1 MGRKRKTLEEENLAG
16 FEIELEGSFRRVAPD
31 PQFIER
37 LKSKLLTPPQ
47 TTLEPSI
54 IDRETVTVYLM
65 MALLFFLVLTTGI
78 SISRLAR
85 RRTSKSS

>member
-1 MGRKRKTLEEENLAG
+1 MGRKRKTPTEENLEG
-16 FEIELEGSFRRVAPD
+16 FEIEFEGSFRPVAPD

-47 TTLEPSI
+47 TILEPPLI
-54 IDRETVTVYLM
+54 NRETLTVYLL

-78 SISRLAR
+78 SITRLAR
-85 RRTSKSS
+85 RRSRR